1 VGGVIHHHQTMT
13 QKTLFPP
20 LKTKTSSAIKRDGLK
35 IGLGG
40 APLGNLFHAV
50 SDADANAIIQ
60 QAISDGC
67 QTFDTAPHYGHGLSE
82 QRFGQAL
89 RGIER
94 SSFVLSSKVGR
105 ILTPSAMAARDQL
118 NFYNILPYNQ
128 HWDYSA
134 AGVRRS
140 VEDSLQRMG
149 MSHLDVAFV
158 HDCCSI
164 CHGDNYPNI
173 LRQVMEEAMPE
184 LQKMKREGL
193 IHAIGLGVNE
203 VQVCLD
209 FLKEA
214 ELDCIL
220 LAGRYTLVDHTGL
233 AQLLP
238 ICEQRGIRVA
248 IGGVFNSGILATG
261 VKNFVGKNDKLLFNY
276 DSAPALWVE
285 RVAAIEAVCDD
296 FNVPLRAAA
305 LQFPL
310 AHPSVDTVLLGA
322 QQMAHWLDALAM
334 MQFDIPAAFWA
345 KLKADGLIPAH
356 AHLPVSQSQS
366 QSVLA

>member
-1 VGGVIHHHQTMT
+1 MT
-13 QKTLFPP
+13 TKNLFPP
-20 LKTKTSSAIKRDGLK
+20 LKSAGKHNGLK
-35 IGLGG
+35 LGLGG
-40 APLGNLFHAV
+40 APLGNLFTAV
-50 SDADANAIIQ
+50 SEADAQSIIQ
-60 QAISDGC
+60 QAINDGC
-67 QTFDTAPHYGHGLSE
+67 TMFDTAPHYGHGLSE
-82 QRFGQAL
+82 HRFGQAL
-89 RGIER
+89 RQLPR
-94 SSFVLSSKVGR
+94 DSFVLSSKVGR
-105 ILTPSAMAARDQL
+105 ILTSSATAERDQL
-118 NFYNILPYNQ
+118 NFVNILPYNQ

-164 CHGDNYPNI
+164 CHGDNYPKV
-173 LRQVMEEAMPE
+173 LRQVIDEALPE

-193 IHAIGLGVNE
+193 IRAIGLGVND

-209 FLKEA
+209 VLKEA

-220 LAGRYTLVDHTGL
+220 LAGRYTLADHSGF
-233 AQLLP
+233 AELLP
-238 ICEQRGIRVA
+238 ICEQRGMRIA

-261 VKNFVGKNDKLLFNY
+261 VRGSEKLLFNY
-276 DSAPALWVE
+276 DSAPTEWVE
-285 RVAAIEAVCDD
+285 RVCAIETVCDE

-322 QQMAHWLDALAM
+322 NQLNHWADALAM
-334 MQFDIPAAFWA
+334 LQHPIPAAFWT
-345 KLKADGLIPAH
+345 KLKAQGLIPMNA
-356 AHLPVSQSQS
+356 PVPT
-366 QSVLA
+366 

>member
-1 VGGVIHHHQTMT
+1 MT
-13 QKTLFPP
+13 TKNLFPP
-20 LKTKTSSAIKRDGLK
+20 LKSAGKHNGLK
-35 IGLGG
+35 LGLGG
-40 APLGNLFHAV
+40 APLGNLFTAV
-50 SDADANAIIQ
+50 SEADAQSIIQ
-60 QAISDGC
+60 QAINDGC
-67 QTFDTAPHYGHGLSE
+67 TMFDTAPHYGHGLSE
-82 QRFGQAL
+82 HRFGQAL
-89 RGIER
+89 RQLPR
-94 SSFVLSSKVGR
+94 DSFVLSSKVGR
-105 ILTPSAMAARDQL
+105 ILTSSATAERDQL
-118 NFYNILPYNQ
+118 NFVNILPYNQ

-164 CHGDNYPNI
+164 CHGDNYPKV
-173 LRQVMEEAMPE
+173 LRQVIDEALPE

-193 IHAIGLGVNE
+193 IRAIGLGVND

-209 FLKEA
+209 VLKEA

-220 LAGRYTLVDHTGL
+220 LAGRYTLADHSGF
-233 AQLLP
+233 AELLP
-238 ICEQRGIRVA
+238 ICEQRGMRIA

-261 VKNFVGKNDKLLFNY
+261 VRGSEKLLFNY
-276 DSAPALWVE
+276 DSAPTEWVE
-285 RVAAIEAVCDD
+285 RVCAIETVCDE

-322 QQMAHWLDALAM
+322 NQLNHWADALAM
-334 MQFDIPAAFWA
+334 LQHPIPAAFWA
-345 KLKADGLIPAH
+345 KLKAQGLIPMNA
-356 AHLPVSQSQS
+356 PVPT
-366 QSVLA
+366 